1 KGNVIVANHISR
13 PGIVGHVCILLDKC
27 NISISNMQIGKV
39 NASSESMM
47 ILAVEDVVP
56 SNVMQEIVGSN
67 GIISAKL
74 VQL

>member
-1 KGNVIVANHISR
+1 
-13 PGIVGHVCILLDKC
+13 
-27 NISISNMQIGKV
+27 MQIGKV